1 MGSSLAQVRSLS
13 GQLVEV
19 EERLRERRTRLTTEE
34 TVFSRGGGLV
44 ETAADRELRTAAHLV
59 KAARNKRI
67 IFIKKTFL
75 PRGLVSLPEIFYIMA
90 Q

>member
-1 MGSSLAQVRSLS
+1 MRSLS

-67 IFIKKTFL
+67 IFKKKLFL

>member
-1 MGSSLAQVRSLS
+1 MRSLS